1 MTTLRSF
8 QHEIEEIHNR
18 EVTRQRATTTISE
31 KDKEKENAKV
41 MKGKVKVGA
50 ESTTTKKEQPDVE
63 TDALPVGST
72 DEDDDQILNLLLSKE
87 PADHDAVRD
96 RIAAL
101 LTRHNGEYVIRIG
114 EQPPREDLFSG
125 ELTDE
130 TAGWK
135 GTARSAQEIKT
146 LVQELTKTVEE
157 VGGRALV
164 LFDVKSG
171 HPRTSILLRLPPPNV
186 SLTPEVRCAVVGN
199 VDSGKSTTLGVLTRG
214 MLDDGRGK
222 ARVGLFRHKHEL
234 ETGRT
239 SSVGMEI
246 LGFAPSGQPILPNT
260 SHTADPDTIRREKLG
275 WEEISLQAAK
285 IVSFIDLA
293 GHEKYLK
300 TTLYG
305 LTSGAPSCVILIVG
319 ANAGLIGMSKE
330 HLAIALALSVPVVV
344 CITKIDMTPP
354 NVLAE
359 TIKQVVK
366 ILKSPG
372 CRKTPVF
379 VKSVE
384 TAVEISTSFGSDR
397 ICPIFQLSNVTGLGL
412 DFLRTFLNLLPS
424 SEGDKEKFAVD
435 QPFEYSITEVWS
447 VPYVGTV
454 VNGIINSGV
463 VKAGDTVMLGPD
475 SNGNYTTTMIKSMQR
490 KRANVNTAEAG
501 QCVSFALKRIRR
513 AAVRKGMVLV
523 HKSDIAPRA
532 VKQFEGQVLIL
543 YHNTTLQ
550 KNYQAMLHCGA
561 VRQTVRIIGM
571 DHPQGVLRTGDRA
584 TVQFEFISHPEFV
597 KEGMK
602 LLFRTRRDNAAS
614 IVIRQPRG
622 PDICTLFAGYRTVSQ
637 SIQSRSPVPKIRS
650 FAMVARKPVP
660 PLPPRLSQRDSDLW
674 SEYSSLDSTARYP
687 ANTLTTLASV
697 AEGGKDGRRLIF
709 SFDPLDFPVLAAGGP
724 DSDEELNEK
733 GGHLEKGRR
742 LKKKRE
748 PHSYHDWNLWS
759 HRGFSNILSLFILV
773 GGVLALFIAYPIVTY
788 VQRRPTSFLGGYNI
802 GGINASGQVPIIRG
816 NYGLIDDETPTSAY
830 TKPSWHDPSQQ
841 MRLVFSDEFNTDGR
855 TFYPGDDPYWEAV
868 DLHYWAT
875 GNLEWYDPEAVMTEG
890 GALVITLSDKQT
902 HGMNYEGGMLA
913 SWNKFC
919 FTGGYIEA
927 SVTMPGP
934 NNVVGLWP
942 AIWTMGNLGRAGY
955 GATLEGVWPYTYDTC
970 DVGTAPNQTINDAP
984 LAATEDGAGPG
995 GALSFLPGQKLS
1007 RCTCAG
1013 EDHPGPRHT
1022 DGTFVGR
1029 AAPEIDIF
1037 EGQVRAT
1044 DLIGE
1049 VSQSAQWAPFNAR
1062 YVWNDT
1068 PENMMIANPTISTQ
1082 NTYVGGTTQQATSV
1096 ITRTDMNCYELGG
1109 TGCFSVYGFEYKPG
1123 FDNAYIAWISNNQ
1136 LAWTMMAGG
1145 MGPDN
1150 IVQISTRPIPQEPM
1164 VRVSLVYKPKPRSD
1178 LTETVHSSISSLTW
1192 VCRSFG
1198 AVDLAD
1204 LPFPVHMRV
1213 DYIRVYQPENAINIG
1228 CDPPDFP
1235 TARYIKKY
1243 VTLRT
1248 GELEYLPLTAPSH
1261 IEAYTNP
1268 NLTTWVDD
1276 YQQPWPRNSLIDR
1289 C

>member
-8 QHEIEEIHNR
+8 QNEIEEIHNR
-18 EVTRQRATTTISE
+18 EVTRQRQITTATTM
-31 KDKEKENAKV
+31 ENAAKV
-41 MKGKVKVGA
+41 MKGKA
-50 ESTTTKKEQPDVE
+50 KENVDTPAAKEEPRRDTQGE
-63 TDALPVGST
+63 ARAGSAV
-72 DEDDDQILNLLLSKE
+72 DEDDDEILNLLLSKE
-87 PADHDAVRD
+87 PADRDAVRD

-114 EQPPREDLFSG
+114 ERPPREELYSG

-130 TAGWK
+130 SAGWK
-135 GTARSAQEIKT
+135 GASRSIEDVQT

-157 VGGRALV
+157 VGGRALA
-164 LFDVKSG
+164 LFDVMKAG
-171 HPRTSILLRLPPPNV
+171 HPRTAVLLRLPPPNV

-285 IVSFIDLA
+285 I
-293 GHEKYLK
+293 KYLK

-359 TIKQVVK
+359 TVKQVVK

-379 VKSVE
+379 VKSAE
-384 TAVEISTSFGSDR
+384 TAADIATSFGSDR
-397 ICPIFQLSNVTGLGL
+397 ICPIFQLSNVTGQGL

-523 HKSDIAPRA
+523 HKTDAAPRA

-561 VRQTVRIIGM
+561 VRQTVRITGM

-602 LLFRTRRDNAAS
+602 LLFR
-614 IVIRQPRG
+614 
-622 PDICTLFAGYRTVSQ
+622 
-637 SIQSRSPVPKIRS
+637 
-650 FAMVARKPVP
+650 
-660 PLPPRLSQRDSDLW
+660 
-674 SEYSSLDSTARYP
+674 
-687 ANTLTTLASV
+687 
-697 AEGGKDGRRLIF
+697 EGKT
-709 SFDPLDFPVLAAGGP
+709 
-724 DSDEELNEK
+724 K
-733 GGHLEKGRR
+733 G
-742 LKKKRE
+742 
-748 PHSYHDWNLWS
+748 
-759 HRGFSNILSLFILV
+759 
-773 GGVLALFIAYPIVTY
+773 
-788 VQRRPTSFLGGYNI
+788 LG
-802 GGINASGQVPIIRG
+802 
-816 NYGLIDDETPTSAY
+816 
-830 TKPSWHDPSQQ
+830 
-841 MRLVFSDEFNTDGR
+841 
-855 TFYPGDDPYWEAV
+855 
-868 DLHYWAT
+868 
-875 GNLEWYDPEAVMTEG
+875 
-890 GALVITLSDKQT
+890 
-902 HGMNYEGGMLA
+902 
-913 SWNKFC
+913 
-919 FTGGYIEA
+919 
-927 SVTMPGP
+927 
-934 NNVVGLWP
+934 
-942 AIWTMGNLGRAGY
+942 
-955 GATLEGVWPYTYDTC
+955 
-970 DVGTAPNQTINDAP
+970 
-984 LAATEDGAGPG
+984 
-995 GALSFLPGQKLS
+995 
-1007 RCTCAG
+1007 
-1013 EDHPGPRHT
+1013 
-1022 DGTFVGR
+1022 
-1029 AAPEIDIF
+1029 
-1037 EGQVRAT
+1037 
-1044 DLIGE
+1044 
-1049 VSQSAQWAPFNAR
+1049 
-1062 YVWNDT
+1062 
-1068 PENMMIANPTISTQ
+1068 
-1082 NTYVGGTTQQATSV
+1082 V
-1096 ITRTDMNCYELGG
+1096 ITRL
-1109 TGCFSVYGFEYKPG
+1109 
-1123 FDNAYIAWISNNQ
+1123 
-1136 LAWTMMAGG
+1136 L
-1145 MGPDN
+1145 
-1150 IVQISTRPIPQEPM
+1150 
-1164 VRVSLVYKPKPRSD
+1164 
-1178 LTETVHSSISSLTW
+1178 
-1192 VCRSFG
+1192 
-1198 AVDLAD
+1198 
-1204 LPFPVHMRV
+1204 
-1213 DYIRVYQPENAINIG
+1213 
-1228 CDPPDFP
+1228 
-1235 TARYIKKY
+1235 
-1243 VTLRT
+1243 
-1248 GELEYLPLTAPSH
+1248 
-1261 IEAYTNP
+1261 
-1268 NLTTWVDD
+1268 
-1276 YQQPWPRNSLIDR
+1276 
-1289 C
+1289 